1 MTKYNYQGLKLDVA
15 EVIARIRYTQG
26 VNLYYMNRLLPDYF
40 GKRWTTDVDQLWR
53 AVNGCLRDFRELE
66 QKQSLLDMAEGMLA
80 KLKLEVEWTDL
91 DTKAIEFLGVK
102 YFTELREEQR
112 DTLNELY
119 CTITHI

>member
-1 MTKYNYQGLKLDVA
+1 MTKYMYQGLKLDVA

-66 QKQSLLDMAEGMLA
+66 RKQSLLDMAEGMLA

>member
-53 AVNGCLRDFRELE
+53 AINGCLRDFRKLE

-112 DTLNELY
+112 DNLNELY

>member
-91 DTKAIEFLGVK
+91 DAKAIEFLGVK

>member
-1 MTKYNYQGLKLDVA
+1 MTKYMYQGLKLDVA